1 MIYLH
6 KILPLIL
13 MPIMIIIPLIA
24 MGLYKKR
31 NLFIYFIIVLLYILS
46 TPLFSDAF
54 FKLVLVDQYRKYIAS
69 NEDADAIVV
78 LSGML
83 SIHEIDGEEYIDWA
97 DPPRFFGGEEL
108 MKAGMAPNLI
118 FTGPKYLGESLA
130 DLRARYQPLCH

>member
-1 MIYLH
+1 MICLH

-13 MPIMIIIPLIA
+13 MPIMIIILLIA

-54 FKLVLVDQYRKYIAS
+54 FKLVLVDQYRKCIAS

-83 SIHEIDGEEYIDWA
+83 SIHEIDGEEYIDWG

-108 MKAGMAPNLI
+108 MTAGMAPNLI

-130 DLRARYQPLCH
+130 DLRARY